1 LPRILFLWIDA
12 GCFFILSEPVYN
24 VKYDYHILQEESM
37 QSAISSTEV
46 VRNFSELLN
55 NIKYRGDRYTV
66 IRGGKPAASLVPVEQ
81 ISSGA
86 ILADLRKIVQA
97 FPHLDRS
104 DTSFASDIIVA
115 ASSQPAM
122 PEALSWE

>member
-1 LPRILFLWIDA
+1 
-12 GCFFILSEPVYN
+12 
-24 VKYDYHILQEESM
+24 M
-37 QSAISSTEV
+37 QTAISSTEA

-66 IRGGKPAASLVPVEQ
+66 IRGGKPAASLIPVEPVR
-81 ISSGA
+81 SGA
-86 ILADLRKIVQA
+86 TLADLRKIVQG

-104 DTSFASDIIVA
+104 DTSFEADVISA
-115 ASSQPAM
+115 ASSQPSM